1 MAAAEGVHRLANVR
15 MADGI
20 RLATVRRGV
29 DPRHFTLLA
38 FGGAAGLH
46 ASAVARELGM
56 QRVAVPIFAAGLSA
70 WGMLHT
76 DLRYEMARSELA
88 SGGVPED
95 AVLRTIWAGL
105 ERKAAPASHPGS
117 AARSRQ
123 GAPPICAMANRS
135 SRLPC
140 RSRRSSGTRQASR
153 GRVTD
158 AFHARHETL
167 FT

>member
-20 RLATVRRGV
+20 RIATVRRGV

-105 ERKAAPASHPGS
+105 EAEGRARVASWFGGEVETRRAADMRYRRTGLRDYR
-117 AARSRQ
+117 AAR
-123 GAPPICAMANRS
+123 G
-135 SRLPC
+135 
-140 RSRRSSGTRQASR
+140 
-153 GRVTD
+153 GRVGRD
-158 AFHARHETL
+158 RFEGSRHRCFPCTP
-167 FT
+167 